1 MKQIDIPII
10 RSSRRKTLAI
20 QVERDGHITVRAPE
34 RLSDR
39 VIATFIKREQAWI
52 EKQLSSQKRKKPAPE
67 KTFSQGEVFFYLGEK
82 IELEFVENGR
92 QSLCLDGTFK
102 LKTRAQPRARN
113 LFTRWYKKEARE
125 MIHARVAERA
135 VDMKLDYG
143 RIRISSAKY
152 TWGSCSPKNDLSFTW
167 RLAMTPHEVLDYIVV
182 HELSHIRHKNHGKRF
197 WQHVERYCPEHKKLR
212 AWLEEYNH
220 LLQL

>member
-10 RSSRRKTLAI
+10 RSSRRKTLAL
-20 QVERDGHITVRAPE
+20 QVERDGSISVRAPK
-34 RLSDR
+34 RLSDK
-39 VIATFIKREQAWI
+39 IISAFIKKEQAWI
-52 EKQLSSQKRKKPAPE
+52 EKQLRSQKNRKPIPE
-67 KTFSQGEVFFYLGEK
+67 KTFSKGEIFFYLGEE
-82 IELEFVENGR
+82 IELEFVEKNR
-92 QSLCLDGTFK
+92 KSLSLDGTFK
-102 LKTRAQPRARN
+102 LKTRDRSKARD

-125 MIHARVAERA
+125 MIQARVAERA
-135 VDMKLDYG
+135 CDMKLDYG
-143 RIRISSAKY
+143 KIRISSAKY

-167 RLAMTPHEVLDYIVV
+167 RLAMTPPEVLDYIVV